1 MIGRLGLLLFML
13 SFFAQAEDTLTQ
25 IRARLPQTEIVQGHF
40 SQEKQLKFLSKPLVS
55 QGEFVFW
62 QNHGVLWKTLS
73 PVASTLLINNS
84 RLLSSQ
90 GEQAIPAS
98 FGRIFPA
105 LLGGDWTQ
113 LQADFNLSAT
123 LQAQSWQ
130 IELRPKAPL
139 LAKVIALIYLSGD
152 SELRQLEIHEVS
164 GNQSIIR
171 FDSIDHPDQLP
182 PAHISEFERLSP

>member
-62 QNHGVLWKTLS
+62 QEHGVLWKTLS

-84 RLLSSQ
+84 RLLSNH
-90 GEQAIPAS
+90 GEQAIPVS

-105 LLGGDWTQ
+105 LLGGDWTK
-113 LQADFNLSAT
+113 LQADFNLNAT
-123 LQAQSWQ
+123 LQTESWQ
-130 IELRPKAPL
+130 IELVPKDPL
-139 LAKVIALIYLSGD
+139 LAKAIASLHLGGD

-171 FDSIDHPDQLP
+171 FEIGR
-182 PAHISEFERLSP
+182 AHV

>member
-1 MIGRLGLLLFML
+1 MNGWLGLLLLVL
-13 SFFAQAEDTLTQ
+13 SGFTQAEDALTQ
-25 IRARLPQTEIVQGHF
+25 IRARLPQTEIIQGRF

-62 QNHGVLWKTLS
+62 QAHGVLWKTLS
-73 PVASTLLINNS
+73 PMVSTLLINNS

-105 LLGGDWTQ
+105 LLGGDWER
-113 LQADFNLSAT
+113 LQTDFNVNST
-123 LQAQSWQ
+123 LQTEYWQ
-130 IELRPKAPL
+130 IELLPKDPL
-139 LAKVIALIYLSGD
+139 LAKVIARLLISGNN
-152 SELRQLEIHEVS
+152 ELRQLDIHEVS

-171 FDSIDHPDQLP
+171 FDDIEHPAQLP
-182 PAHISEFERLSP
+182 PAQLSEFERLSP